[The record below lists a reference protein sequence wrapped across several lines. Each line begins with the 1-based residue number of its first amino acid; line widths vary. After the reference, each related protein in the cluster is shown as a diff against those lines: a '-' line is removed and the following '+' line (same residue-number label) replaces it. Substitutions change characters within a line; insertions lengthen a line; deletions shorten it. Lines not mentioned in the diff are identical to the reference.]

1 MIAFFAIIYAVLVYL
16 VYFQFKLL
24 PFDLKNKIAAA
35 VLGVLFV
42 CGILIA
48 VNFWHPMTTDAR
60 VFQHVV
66 QIAARTSK
74 PGRVSEVPIEPNT
87 PLKQGEVLFRIDPRP
102 FQYEVDR
109 LAAAVTAAEQSVPQL
124 KAVVAAA
131 EATIER
137 SEAQRK
143 LAQTTLD
150 RDLELHN
157 KNPGAV
163 SEQTLDNHRG
173 QLAAA
178 EAAKLEAAAQADSAR
193 AQLKVSDQTIAEAK
207 AQLAAARLDLEE
219 ATVVAPAD
227 GFVTVLE
234 LRPGFVVSPGQPVMS
249 FVCEPE
255 GVVAA
260 TLAQEFSAYVKPGDE
275 VELCLDVYPGKT
287 IHGKVDNVIRATGEG
302 QIAVSGTLPTTT
314 TKVAAA
320 RIPLRIL
327 IDKEELEK
335 YPVPAGASGAAAI
348 YTDRAPSFKMV
359 RRVMLRWY
367 TWLNY
372 IKLSL

>member
-1 MIAFFAIIYAVLVYL
+1 MIAFLTIIYALLAYL
-16 VYFQFKLL
+16 VFFVFKLL
-24 PFDLKNKIAAA
+24 PFDLKNKIATA
-35 VLGVLFV
+35 VLGLLFV

-48 VNFWHPMTTDAR
+48 VNFFHPMTVDAR
-60 VFQHVV
+60 VFQHIV
-66 QIAARTSK
+66 QIAPRTSA
-74 PGRVSEVPIEPNT
+74 PGRVSEVPITPNT
-87 PLKQGEVLFRIDPRP
+87 PLKKGDVLFRIDPRP

-109 LAAAVTAAEQSVPQL
+109 LTAAARSAEESVPQL
-124 KAVVAAA
+124 KAAVAAA
-131 EATIER
+131 DAAIER
-137 SEAQRK
+137 SEAERK

-150 RDLELHN
+150 RDLAIH
-157 KNPGAV
+157 KANPGAV
-163 SEQTLDNHRG
+163 SQQAIDEHTARV
-173 QLAAA
+173 AAA
-178 EAAKLEAAAQADSAR
+178 EAAKREAVAQAESAR
-193 AQLKVSDQTIAEAK
+193 AALALSDEKIAEAK
-207 AQLAAARLDLEE
+207 AQLAAAQLDLEE
-219 ATVVAPAD
+219 TTVVAPAD

-234 LRPGFVVSPGQPVMS
+234 LRPGFIVSPGQPVMS

-287 IHGKVDNVIRATGEG
+287 LHGKVDSVIRATGEG
-302 QIAVSGTLPTTT
+302 QIAVSGTLPTTS

-320 RIPLRIL
+320 RVPIRIL
-327 IDKEELEK
+327 IDEEDRQK
-335 YPVPAGASGAAAI
+335 FPVPAGASGAAAF

-372 IKLSL
+372 VKLTM